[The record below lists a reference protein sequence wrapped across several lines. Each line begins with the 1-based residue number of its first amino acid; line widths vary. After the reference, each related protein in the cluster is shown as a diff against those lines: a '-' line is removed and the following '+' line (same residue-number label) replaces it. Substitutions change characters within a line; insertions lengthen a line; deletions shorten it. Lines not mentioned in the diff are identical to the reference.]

1 MLFQFEKVSKLC
13 FMFIQFVIFKPLRY
27 YFEETIE
34 FYGKVTFASRF
45 VSRLMRWYNKTGGIT
60 KEF

>member
-1 MLFQFEKVSKLC
+1 
-13 FMFIQFVIFKPLRY
+13 MFIQFVIFKPLRY